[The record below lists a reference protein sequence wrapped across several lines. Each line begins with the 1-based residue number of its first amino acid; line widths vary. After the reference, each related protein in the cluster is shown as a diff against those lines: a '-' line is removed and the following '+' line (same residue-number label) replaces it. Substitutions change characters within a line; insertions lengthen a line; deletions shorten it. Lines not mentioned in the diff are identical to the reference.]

1 MNKCVITSVSP
12 EECNSILCG
21 LQTMLVRKNR
31 PKIET
36 PFKSYIYMTAT
47 KERCRLWEYMTA
59 YINSKGEM
67 LNGSQKVIGSFVCDE
82 IIEDERGENAD
93 VFSKYALL
101 SLDEQKKYGVNKP
114 LYGWHISDLKIYDK
128 PRELKEFWAY
138 NAELHK
144 RFANEEDFC
153 CYNGT
158 NEYGELLNE
167 CAFFNT
173 DIKRCYSCWEEWSG
187 WCHRITR
194 PPQSW
199 VYCEPIEEK

>member
-59 YINSKGEM
+59 YINNKGEM

-101 SLDEQKKYGVNKP
+101 SLDEQKKYGANKP

-128 PRELKEFWAY
+128 PKELAVFRPWCEKSRKTDDNLEM
-138 NAELHK
+138 
-144 RFANEEDFC
+144 C
-153 CYNGT
+153 CNCK
-158 NEYGELLNE
+158 N
-167 CAFFNT
+167 AFFDEDGAFFDCGLT
-173 DIKRCYSCWEEWSG
+173 SPP
-187 WCHRITR
+187 R
-194 PPQSW
+194 PYI
-199 VYCEPIEEK
+199 YCESILEK